1 MRGRPSAR
9 HARWRGAVSGRG
21 QSPTYGSG
29 VAARGREGVRGSQ
42 WMTQRAVEKR
52 QGTNRPK
59 ALNSYFP
66 VHLAAIVYHLQVC
79 KLLLKIPITIM
90 REIKGSNLFC
100 LTFPCSK

>member
-90 REIKGSNLFC
+90 RQISHHILR
-100 LTFPCSK
+100 P